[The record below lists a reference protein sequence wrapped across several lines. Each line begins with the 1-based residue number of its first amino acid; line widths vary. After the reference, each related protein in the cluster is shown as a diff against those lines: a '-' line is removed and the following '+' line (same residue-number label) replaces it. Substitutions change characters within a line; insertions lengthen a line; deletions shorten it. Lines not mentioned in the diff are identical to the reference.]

1 MVAGSACLVGGG
13 GCGGRVARGLL
24 LHGGGV
30 SMNKEQD
37 VIEAAKEVDKVWRDE
52 GPHSMRLSI
61 CLGLLNRSLS
71 KLHKFRYGGN
81 NDETIQPV
89 PTMSA
94 RRHY

>member
-1 MVAGSACLVGGG
+1 MKLE
-13 GCGGRVARGLL
+13 
-24 LHGGGV
+24 H
-30 SMNKEQD
+30 D
-37 VIEAAKEVDKVWRDE
+37 VIEAAKEVDRAWRDE

-71 KLHKFRYGGN
+71 KLHKFRYGGD
-81 NDETIQPV
+81 NDDTIQPV

>member
-1 MVAGSACLVGGG
+1 MKLE
-13 GCGGRVARGLL
+13 
-24 LHGGGV
+24 H
-30 SMNKEQD
+30 D
-37 VIEAAKEVDKVWRDE
+37 VIEAAKEVDRAWRDE
-52 GPHSMRLSI
+52 GFHSTRISI

>member
-1 MVAGSACLVGGG
+1 MVGGG
-13 GCGGRVARGLL
+13 ELGTWIASGLL
-24 LHGGGV
+24 LNDRGV

-71 KLHKFRYGGN
+71 KLHKFRHGGD
-81 NDETIQPV
+81 NDDTIQPV